1 MSTFRMPSLG
11 ADMEA
16 GTLVEWLVEPGAAVR
31 RGDVIAV
38 VETQKGAIE
47 IEVFEDG
54 VFEESLV
61 AVGDRLPVGAPMA
74 MIAHPGEQK
83 VPVARVE
90 SAPLQVAV
98 EIIAAAPV
106 PPPAPTAAVAEGPA
120 ERAPPEMVSPSGAR
134 LIATPAALRRAK
146 QEGID
151 LANLRGTGPHG
162 EIVLADVEVQKE
174 TVAVPAP
181 ESAKAAA
188 QDAMS
193 GMRAAIAAA
202 MARSKREIPHYYLS
216 HAAELT
222 KADIWLS
229 AYNADREPADRMLLG
244 VLFIKA
250 VAAAA
255 KKYPEFNGYYSDGA
269 FAPQSAVHAGVAIN
283 IRGGGLVAPAIHDAD
298 QLGLPSLMEK
308 MRDLVARVR
317 AGRFRGSELSDPT
330 ITISSLGERGVET
343 LYGVIYP
350 PQVAIV
356 GFGTPA
362 TKAVAE
368 GGAVAARRVV
378 NITLAGDH
386 RVSDGHRGALFLNA
400 IGDLLQHPEVL

>member
-1 MSTFRMPSLG
+1 MPSLG

-61 AVGDRLPVGAPMA
+61 AVGERLPVGAPMA
-74 MIAHPGEQK
+74 MIAHPGEPELS
-83 VPVARVE
+83 VVRVE
-90 SAPLQVAV
+90 SAPPQETAEV
-98 EIIAAAPV
+98 IPAAPV
-106 PPPAPTAAVAEGPA
+106 PPSAPAGTVAERPV
-120 ERAPPEMVSPSGAR
+120 ERAPPETVSLSGAR
-134 LIATPAALRRAK
+134 LLVTPAARRHAD

-151 LANLRGTGPHG
+151 LASLRGTGPHG
-162 EIVLADVEVQKE
+162 EIVLADVEVQKKVVE
-174 TVAVPAP
+174 GPTP
-181 ESAKAAA
+181 ERAKAAA
-188 QDAMS
+188 QDTMS

-216 HAAELT
+216 HTAELT
-222 KADIWLS
+222 RADIWLS

-244 VLFIKA
+244 ILFIKA

-255 KKYPEFNGYYSDGA
+255 KKYPEFNGYYADGA

-356 GFGTPA
+356 GFGTPV

-378 NITLAGDH
+378 DITLAGDH

-400 IGDLLQHPEVL
+400 IGDQLQHPEVL